1 MLFKSVFL
9 IKRRCAEVSGA
20 FHRSPFRLDDRG
32 LMIRDIE
39 GTDDAVERGLHEFPD
54 LPLPADHH
62 AEDTGHHTADGQ
74 YRPIFPQV
82 GRHRW
87 AVS

>member
-1 MLFKSVFL
+1 
-9 IKRRCAEVSGA
+9 
-20 FHRSPFRLDDRG
+20 
-32 LMIRDIE
+32 MIRDIE

-62 AEDTGHHTADGQ
+62 TEDTGHHTANGQ
-74 YRPIFPQV
+74 HRPLFPQV